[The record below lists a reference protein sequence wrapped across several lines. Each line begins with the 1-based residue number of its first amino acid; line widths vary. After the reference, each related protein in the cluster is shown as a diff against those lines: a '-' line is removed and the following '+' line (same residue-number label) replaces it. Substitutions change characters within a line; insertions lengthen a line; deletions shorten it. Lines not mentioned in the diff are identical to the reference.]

1 MYGTKVKNSI
11 YVPQVSWNKYT
22 VYLKDFNGCDSDH
35 SGSLNYEQVRTLLST
50 QLERDCTE
58 DELVNFFQSV
68 DRDHD
73 GRVSLPEYISNI
85 VGSPEWQ
92 LVGASLPPP
101 PALYVPPELETG
113 KEWTQ
118 KEINENRQCQ
128 KPEICALTEQ
138 IARLN
143 QKEIAEAPYH
153 LDEPSYNQQGECQT
167 WYLNGLG
174 LHTLPDEFGQIEL
187 TGDLHLFGNQLR
199 TIPALPNVRGTID
212 LGINPLEQLPDS
224 LGSLHVKDFNLLA
237 CRLKTLPPSIVKMK
251 IDGNLVLK
259 GNPLTTL
266 PNGLSDMQI
275 TGQVMVDSG
284 QFQCER
290 FQKAFGDKLSVVE
303 DGAECPGWIK
313 VTGVW
318 TENK

>member
-1 MYGTKVKNSI
+1 V
-11 YVPQVSWNKYT
+11 
-22 VYLKDFNGCDSDH
+22 
-35 SGSLNYEQVRTLLST
+35 
-50 QLERDCTE
+50 
-58 DELVNFFQSV
+58 
-68 DRDHD
+68 
-73 GRVSLPEYISNI
+73 
-85 VGSPEWQ
+85 
-92 LVGASLPPP
+92 PPP

-118 KEINENRQCQ
+118 KAINENRQCQ

-138 IARLN
+138 IAQLN
-143 QKEIAEAPYH
+143 QEEIEEAPFS

-174 LHTLPDEFGQIEL
+174 LRTLPDEFGQIEL

-199 TIPALPNVRGTID
+199 TVVLPNVRGTID
-212 LGINPLEQLPDS
+212 LGMNPLEQLPDS

-251 IDGNLVLK
+251 IDGDLVLK

-266 PNGLSDMQI
+266 PDGLTDMEI
-275 TGQVMVDSG
+275 TGQVLVDSG

-303 DGAECPGWIK
+303 DRTECPGRIK
-313 VTGVW
+313 RMGVW